1 MVLARLSR
9 PGLFRS
15 QQFQAAIKTSA
26 CAYSASSASSPSL
39 ERPPALRI
47 MIMGPPGGGKG
58 TISSRIV
65 RDFGVTHLSS
75 GDALRNQILSK
86 TSLGLEADKHMKA
99 GNLVPDD
106 LMINLM
112 LNELARNEGKSWLL
126 DGFPRTVKQAE
137 RLNETFPLDIAIN
150 LDVPFDE
157 IVERIKH
164 RKVHLPS
171 GRVYHDLFNPPK
183 VTGIDDVT
191 GEALVVRDDD
201 KPESVMRRLQRYAD
215 STQPLVDYY
224 KSKRILYSFAGRE
237 SDVIYPQ
244 VQRFFT
250 TYLEMHT
257 KGKRDTSI

>member
-1 MVLARLSR
+1 MGMTVLVQIGRMSRLRSGLAVGVR
-9 PGLFRS
+9 AFTTAPGD
-15 QQFQAAIKTSA
+15 KPDT
-26 CAYSASSASSPSL
+26 PN
-39 ERPPALRI
+39 LRV

-65 RDFGVTHLSS
+65 RDFGVLHLSS
-75 GDALRNQILSK
+75 GDALRNQILRK
-86 TSLGLEADKHMKA
+86 TDLGTEADKHMKA

-112 LNELARNEGKSWLL
+112 LNELKRCEGRTWLL

-137 RLNETFPLDIAIN
+137 RLNETFPLDIVIN

-171 GRVYHDLFNPPK
+171 GRVYHDIFNPPK
-183 VTGIDDVT
+183 VPGVDDIS
-191 GEALVVRDDD
+191 GEKLVVRDDD
-201 KPESVMRRLQRYAD
+201 KPEAVMRRLQRYAD
-215 STQPLVDYY
+215 STQPLIDYY
-224 KSKRILYSFAGRE
+224 KNKRVLYSFAGRE

-244 VQRFFT
+244 VQRFFNT
-250 TYLEMHT
+250 FQQMNVKAKH
-257 KGKRDTSI
+257 DTAI